1 MKNILI
7 GLFCLCGFTALAQ
20 EDFSAEERE
29 GHLVLSRDSLEEEVG
44 LIPEAIDADVDSLLH
59 SWHVRYFSKTEEY
72 CHDDEENVYFPD
84 SIYIERLERLPRVI
98 TLPYN
103 NIVRDCIDL
112 YAERRRDLVRYML
125 GMADFYFPI
134 IEQILDEHGLPIEL
148 KYLAVV
154 ESALNPVALSR
165 VGAAGIWQ
173 FMLPTGK
180 SYGLEINS
188 LIDERRDP
196 VKATHAA
203 CRYFEDMY
211 AIYKDW
217 SLVLAAYNCGPGNV
231 NKAIRRSG
239 GKTDFWEIFPYLPR
253 ETRSYVPLF
262 IAANYIMTYHC
273 EHNLCALQTS
283 LPLATDTVVVN
294 RSLHFEQVSDLLQ
307 VDMPTLRALNPQ
319 YKRDIVPGNVRP
331 LVLKLPAERT
341 YAFIDKEDTVYTH
354 RAEEL
359 LANCIPVDSGQ
370 SLPRAATRET
380 ITHIVLKGENLYT
393 IANRYG
399 VTARDIRKWNKLSS
413 NRVAKGKRLKLH
425 VDNGGVYL
433 AAKGKEKNGSATAST
448 GDQRPAAAASE
459 GFVSY
464 KVRSGDSLYSISK
477 KYPGV
482 TAATLQKVNKLSNG
496 RHAPES
502 QQAEWLAHPAGTN
515 PQDSGGLK
523 HKKRGGVSK
532 QTEKLPREGSFSES
546 RYLIPHPSRA

>member
-112 YAERRRDLVRYML
+112 YAERKRDLVRYML

-134 IEQILDEHGLPIEL
+134 IEQVLDEHGLPIEL

-165 VGAAGIWQ
+165 VGAAGLWQ

-217 SLVLAAYNCGPGNV
+217 SPGDRAG
-231 NKAIRRSG
+231 KPISGRSSPTCPARRA
-239 GKTDFWEIFPYLPR
+239 R
-253 ETRSYVPLF
+253 MCRSSSPP
-262 IAANYIMTYHC
+262 I
-273 EHNLCALQTS
+273 TS
-283 LPLATDTVVVN
+283 
-294 RSLHFEQVSDLLQ
+294 
-307 VDMPTLRALNPQ
+307 
-319 YKRDIVPGNVRP
+319 
-331 LVLKLPAERT
+331 
-341 YAFIDKEDTVYTH
+341 
-354 RAEEL
+354 
-359 LANCIPVDSGQ
+359 
-370 SLPRAATRET
+370 
-380 ITHIVLKGENLYT
+380 
-393 IANRYG
+393 
-399 VTARDIRKWNKLSS
+399 
-413 NRVAKGKRLKLH
+413 
-425 VDNGGVYL
+425 
-433 AAKGKEKNGSATAST
+433 
-448 GDQRPAAAASE
+448 
-459 GFVSY
+459 
-464 KVRSGDSLYSISK
+464 
-477 KYPGV
+477 
-482 TAATLQKVNKLSNG
+482 
-496 RHAPES
+496 
-502 QQAEWLAHPAGTN
+502 
-515 PQDSGGLK
+515 
-523 HKKRGGVSK
+523 
-532 QTEKLPREGSFSES
+532 
-546 RYLIPHPSRA
+546 

>member
-84 SIYIERLERLPRVI
+84 SVYIERLERLPRVI

-134 IEQILDEHGLPIEL
+134 IEQVLDEHGLPIEL

-217 SLVLAAYNCGPGNV
+217 NLVLAAYNCGPGP
-231 NKAIRRSG
+231 ISGRSSPTCPRRHG
-239 GKTDFWEIFPYLPR
+239 RTC
-253 ETRSYVPLF
+253 RSSSPP
-262 IAANYIMTYHC
+262 I
-273 EHNLCALQTS
+273 
-283 LPLATDTVVVN
+283 
-294 RSLHFEQVSDLLQ
+294 
-307 VDMPTLRALNPQ
+307 TL
-319 YKRDIVPGNVRP
+319 
-331 LVLKLPAERT
+331 
-341 YAFIDKEDTVYTH
+341 
-354 RAEEL
+354 
-359 LANCIPVDSGQ
+359 
-370 SLPRAATRET
+370 
-380 ITHIVLKGENLYT
+380 
-393 IANRYG
+393 
-399 VTARDIRKWNKLSS
+399 
-413 NRVAKGKRLKLH
+413 
-425 VDNGGVYL
+425 
-433 AAKGKEKNGSATAST
+433 
-448 GDQRPAAAASE
+448 
-459 GFVSY
+459 
-464 KVRSGDSLYSISK
+464 
-477 KYPGV
+477 
-482 TAATLQKVNKLSNG
+482 
-496 RHAPES
+496 
-502 QQAEWLAHPAGTN
+502 
-515 PQDSGGLK
+515 
-523 HKKRGGVSK
+523 
-532 QTEKLPREGSFSES
+532 
-546 RYLIPHPSRA
+546 

>member
-1 MKNILI
+1 MTTKHATSGSNIQRLKD
-7 GLFCLCGFTALAQ
+7 AVV
-20 EDFSAEERE
+20 S
-29 GHLVLSRDSLEEEVG
+29 LSE
-44 LIPEAIDADVDSLLH
+44 ADVFGLA
-59 SWHVRYFSKTEEY
+59 
-72 CHDDEENVYFPD
+72 
-84 SIYIERLERLPRVI
+84 RLEWDVVGRYEAPMGEGGTRCVCGHDPISECFKIRNRENGNVLEPIGNVCVRHFESFAMDSQMAALSGAARVRAASAKLPDGE
-98 TLPYN
+98 TLPLRKDESPDGKTPFSRHA
-103 NIVRDCIDL
+103 IEGL
-112 YAERRRDLVRYML
+112 YLL
-125 GMADFYFPI
+125 GAFGPR
-134 IEQILDEHGLPIEL
+134 E
-148 KYLAVV
+148 K
-154 ESALNPVALSR
+154 N
-165 VGAAGIWQ
+165 
-173 FMLPTGK
+173 
-180 SYGLEINS
+180 GLEINS

-217 SLVLAAYNCGPGNV
+217 NLVLAAYNCGPGNV

-239 GKTDFWEIFPYLPR
+239 GKTDFWEIFPYLPK

-399 VTARDIRKWNKLSS
+399 VTARDIRKWNRLSS
-413 NRVAKGKRLKLH
+413 NRVARGKRLKLY

-433 AAKGKEKNGSATAST
+433 AAKGKEKNDNATAKA
-448 GDQRPAAAASE
+448 GNQRPATAKATADGK

-482 TAATLQKVNKLSNG
+482 TAATLQKVNKLSGSNIQPG
-496 RHAPES
+496 
-502 QQAEWLAHPAGTN
+502 QI
-515 PQDSGGLK
+515 LK
-523 HKKRGGVSK
+523 
-532 QTEKLPREGSFSES
+532 
-546 RYLIPHPSRA
+546 IPVG